1 MTNKEIYIAYLERTL
16 IDTEKALDVAER
28 EVREHEF
35 YIESLTE
42 GAAELKRKLEIAK
55 LTKALV
61 ETREEV
67 VYYMNER

>member
-42 GAAELKRKLEIAK
+42 GAAELKRKLERAK
-55 LTKALV
+55 
-61 ETREEV
+61 
-67 VYYMNER
+67 NE